1 MDMFAAEMISKEEF
15 NQHVGDSKQRMEKI
29 ESELKLVKHRI
40 SKTGELKSILEKTF
54 KTIEDIIE
62 TGEMTNGQLRKII
75 EKIEVDHGG
84 NVDIYMKLTE
94 RLNLARTVPISGCL
108 TYSSNKIESFVYFLK
123 QGGFV

>member
-108 TYSSNKIESFVYFLK
+108 TDSSNKIGSFVYFLK

>member
-75 EKIEVDHGG
+75 EKIEVDHEG

-94 RLNLARTVPISGCL
+94 RLNLARTVPIRGCL
-108 TYSSNKIESFVYFLK
+108 TYGSDLLERYVYLLK
-123 QGGFV
+123 